1 MSPETEAAFQRM
13 AETVNNLAASVQ
25 SNNEQLSASVE
36 NSIAAQQTSN
46 AHLTAS
52 IQQSIANQI
61 RQNSRVDDALE
72 ALAEHQ
78 AQLVLRID
86 DLAQHV
92 RGVSQQMGDMQA
104 LVRSNREILAEM
116 RRNREDNHE
125 QQ

>member
-1 MSPETEAAFQRM
+1 MSPETEAALSRM
-13 AETVNNLAASVQ
+13 AETVNSLAGSVQ
-25 SNNEQLSASVE
+25 SN
-36 NSIAAQQTSN
+36 N

-52 IQQSIANQI
+52 IQQSIASQH
-61 RQNSRVDDALE
+61 RQNARVDGALE

-86 DLAQHV
+86 DLAQQV

-116 RRNREDNHE
+116 RRDRGADNNDE
-125 QQ
+125 R